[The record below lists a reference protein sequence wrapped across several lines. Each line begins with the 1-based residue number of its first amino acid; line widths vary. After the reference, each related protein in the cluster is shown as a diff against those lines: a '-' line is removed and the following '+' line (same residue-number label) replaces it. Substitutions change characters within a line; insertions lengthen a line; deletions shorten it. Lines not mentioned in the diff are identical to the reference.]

1 MTDPLREI
9 LQTALGQAFRVE
21 RELGGGG
28 MSRVFVARDVAL
40 DRDVVVK
47 VLARES
53 TAGVS
58 GERFR
63 REIQVIA
70 RLQHPHIVPIL
81 SAGVA
86 DGALYYVMPFI
97 GGETLRARLAREGP
111 MTVADAAR
119 VLREVLDALA
129 FAHRH
134 GVIHR
139 DVKPENV
146 LIEAGHAIVAD
157 FGIAKALRESGTMTA
172 AGVAMGTPAYMSP
185 EQATA
190 DPTADHRADLYAVGV
205 VAYELFTGAPPF
217 SGSAQQVITA
227 HLTTPPAPLRDRRS
241 DVPDALANLI
251 ERSLA
256 KDPADRPQSAGEMLA
271 TLDAAIT
278 PSATTP
284 ATAAIRAAPVAS
296 SRSWRTPVIT
306 AAVVAFVAG
315 GGSVL
320 WRARP
325 SAPVVAEGAD
335 LIAVMPLGAVSDT
348 SLSRLG
354 QDLVVTLSTNLDGV
368 GSLRTIDA
376 VSLLMRAR
384 KLPSP
389 LPLADAQRLAG
400 EFGARSVL
408 TGTLLHEGNS
418 VRASVTLHPVIGTDV
433 LARATALAPAGE
445 IASLTD
451 SLTWEL
457 LRQVWRRGAP
467 PSPVLTGLTTASMD
481 ALRSFLDGERAF
493 QRLDVDPSLAS
504 YRRAFELD
512 TTFVQAYL
520 RYDYVNAWNLRPV
533 DAAVRRRLMAMVD
546 RLPERERLWL
556 ETRQAVLPVPE
567 KIARWKAAIQ
577 RFPDYPPILMSGAD
591 LIIHSGPLYGI
602 PLADARPLL
611 LRLDQLVP
619 DHADTKFHL
628 AAVAGIIGTPR
639 EQLETAAAVTKIS
652 GIGWGGMFAWQS
664 EILRARLEGKPLPP
678 PESAFPFAR
687 ELARLSTAGEWASLT
702 GYLGISRD
710 EIAYRLNVLNEVRKA
725 GIYTGD
731 VELSSSLGEGVSRIA
746 RGDWIGGL
754 EALRR
759 AEASTLLPMMAR
771 MSSARM
777 AAIGAWTGAIDAVM
791 ADSILRRVRSLRN
804 AELEALNRVEFTWM
818 DGVIGVAG
826 ADESRVQRAVA
837 ALRRDSLP
845 QSRTAARS
853 LDGLWRYRTNEN
865 EGADSLRAVSE
876 ESMQEG
882 ESFLAIEAV
891 DRLVVARA
899 LRKRGTPAEAE
910 RYLMWLDAAVN
921 TPRSVTVLVGL
932 GPLVAYERGV
942 ALDEAGQKDAAAVQF
957 RRVIDALDM
966 PPEAFRSVVA
976 DARARLAKIEAT
988 DAQKSRPVKQP

>member
-1 MTDPLREI
+1 MTDSLREI

-58 GERFR
+58 GDRFR

-111 MTVADAAR
+111 MTVSDAAR

-205 VAYELFTGAPPF
+205 LAYELLAGAPPF

-241 DVPDALANLI
+241 DVPDALASLVD
-251 ERSLA
+251 RALA

-278 PSATTP
+278 PSATAP
-284 ATAAIRAAPVAS
+284 APSAVRAAPVATS
-296 SRSWRTPVIT
+296 SRWRTPAIA
-306 AAVVAFVAG
+306 AAVVAVLAVG
-315 GGSVL
+315 GATL
-320 WRARP
+320 WRVRP
-325 SAPVVAEGAD
+325 TAPVVAEGAD
-335 LIAVMPLGAVSDT
+335 LIAVMPLGAVSDS
-348 SLSRLG
+348 SLARLG

-376 VSLLMRAR
+376 ISLLMRAR

-408 TGTLLHEGNS
+408 TGTLLREGND
-418 VRASVTLHPVIGTDV
+418 VRASITLHPITGTDV

-445 IASLTD
+445 IVALTD

-467 PSPVLTGLTTASMD
+467 PSPVLAGLTTASMD

-493 QRLDVDPSLAS
+493 QRLDVDSSLAS

-520 RYDYVNAWNLRPV
+520 RYDYVNGWNLRPV
-533 DAAVRRRLMAMVD
+533 DPAVRRRLMAMVD

-556 ETRQAVLPVPE
+556 ETRQAVLPIPA

-577 RFPDYPPILMSGAD
+577 RFPDYPPMIMSGAD

-611 LRLDQLVP
+611 ARLDQLVP
-619 DHADTKFHL
+619 DHADTKFHI
-628 AAVAGIIGTPR
+628 AIVAGNIGTPR
-639 EQLETAAAVTKIS
+639 EQLEAAEAVTKVS
-652 GIGWGGMFAWQS
+652 GSGWGGTFAWQS
-664 EILRARLEGKPLPP
+664 EILRARIAGKPLPP
-678 PESAFPFAR
+678 PETAFPFAR
-687 ELARLSTAGEWASLT
+687 ELARLSTTGEWASIT
-702 GYLGISRD
+702 GYLGISNQD
-710 EIAYRLNVLNEVRKA
+710 IAYRLNVLDAVRKA

-731 VELSSSLGEGVSRIA
+731 VELSSAHGEGISRIA

-754 EALRR
+754 DALRR
-759 AEASTLLPMMAR
+759 SESSTLPMVAR
-771 MSSARM
+771 MSAARM
-777 AAIGAWTGAIDAVM
+777 AAIGAWTGAIEPVL

-804 AELEALNRVEFTWM
+804 AESAALNRVEFAWV

-826 ADESRVQRAVA
+826 GDESRVQRVIT
-837 ALRRDSLP
+837 ALRRDSVP
-845 QSRTAARS
+845 QARTAARS
-853 LDGLWRYRTNEN
+853 LDGLWRYRANEN
-865 EGADSLRAVSE
+865 EGADTLHAVTE

-882 ESFLAIEAV
+882 ESFLAMEAV

-910 RYLMWLDAAVN
+910 RYLMWPDAGVN
-921 TPRSVTVLVGL
+921 NARSVTVQVGL

-942 ALDEAGQKDAAAVQF
+942 ALDEAGQKDAAAIQF

-966 PPEAFRSVVA
+966 PPEAHRSVVA
-976 DARARLAKIEAT
+976 DARARLVKIEAT
-988 DAQKSRPVKQP
+988 DAQKARTVK